1 MADRR
6 TEYTRRVIRES
17 VFKLHKKKALADI
30 TVKEICEDA
39 DVNRATFYRNYLDI
53 FDLYEK
59 IEEDLTNEALKG
71 EEPGKDRFRI
81 FEIIYKNKSF
91 YRDYFEMRLSSTL
104 LRTTVKVLM
113 EQIREALKKRDNI
126 IDEMHYEISFQYSYS
141 GIVGATR
148 DWLVKGCPMEAREFA
163 SLVYTFMA
171 KQMMK

>member
-17 VFKLHKKKALADI
+17 VFKLHKKRPLEDI
-30 TVKEICEDA
+30 TVKEICENA

-59 IEEDLTNEALKG
+59 IEEDLSMEALKG
-71 EEPGKDRFRI
+71 EEPGKNRFTV

-91 YRDYFEMRLSSTL
+91 YKDYFGMRLTSSLLKITVRTL
-104 LRTTVKVLM
+104 MDQLGEL
-113 EQIREALKKRDNI
+113 QKKRGVF
-126 IDEMHYEISFQYSYS
+126 DEDQFEISFQYNYS

-148 DWLVKGCPMEAREFA
+148 DWLAKGCPMEAKKFA
-163 SLVYTFMA
+163 DTVYGMIA
-171 KQMMK
+171 KQYR